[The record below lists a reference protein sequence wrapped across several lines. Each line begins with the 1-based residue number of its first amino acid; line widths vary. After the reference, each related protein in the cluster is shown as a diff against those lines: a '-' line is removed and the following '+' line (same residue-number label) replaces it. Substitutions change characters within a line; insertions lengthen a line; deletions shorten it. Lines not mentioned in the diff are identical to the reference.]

1 MGRGRGIGLWVL
13 SALIVL
19 GFSGVMA
26 RAQAPAP
33 GGNQQKGQLGV
44 EVKDLTKEEAD
55 KLGLSPGHGVRV
67 VRLVEGGPA
76 AAAGVAPDDVLLSLD
91 GSDITSV
98 KEFVATIQARSP
110 GAQVLLRASRDGT
123 ERTMVAVLAQAMRSA
138 VESTPRL
145 MLDTGGHMATIKGL
159 VFTPDG
165 KQIVSGGLD
174 KLIRVWDWQTGATVR
189 MIRGQIGPGPEGV
202 IYAIALSPD
211 GHWLAAGGFM
221 APGHGVRDNEV
232 GDIRLYE
239 FGSGKLVGLLRGH
252 ADVVNSVAFS
262 RDGKLLISG
271 SADRTAMLW
280 DVQGRRPLHRLQGH
294 TDVIYAS
301 EFTHDGARAVTGSID
316 KTLKLWS
323 VDNGKEIATLTGH
336 KAKVYRLAVS
346 MADGTIASGSIDGEI
361 RLWNGTTGQF
371 LRTLANQRAEV
382 GPLSFSPD
390 GKRLLV
396 GSIGNGNQCSV
407 WEVATG
413 KEIVTYKKHDN
424 SVIAGA
430 LSPDGRFAA
439 TAGGNQS
446 QIHIWNLETGE
457 TKQTLV
463 GKGAQVWAVGVS
475 TDGRRVASGATSS
488 FRAHNDRGPLEI
500 QLRLPDW
507 LGPENDSGRGF
518 TPLPRGTQGLGLP
531 EKLTQPLVTDW
542 FRGITKY
549 GALELAHR
557 KGGPFG
563 QDAILDVKRDGQKQ
577 VSIERDT
584 TSGYQ
589 HRAYTFSPNGQMIIS
604 AGDHGWLIAYDL
616 SGKRIGDFIG
626 HEGEI
631 WAVAPSP
638 DGRLLVSGS
647 ADQTVRLWNLATRE
661 LIVTL
666 FYGSD
671 GEWVMWTP
679 QGYYT
684 SSPNGERIVG
694 WQINKGSEQA
704 AEYVSAAQLR
714 DHFYRPDIVERA
726 IVLASATAAVAQA
739 RGTDFSLEALL
750 RRRPPAFAIASPAD
764 KSHAITPFVEVRLKV
779 EANAEPIEAIEVL
792 VNGRQA
798 TTSAMRNATARLA
811 ATPTPERNV
820 EVPLEQGE
828 NNIRIV
834 ARNKVGQT
842 AREFVLYRDKAG
854 ALDKSG
860 TLYVLTIGVDKY
872 AQLPPTCGVNGNQSC
887 DLRYAGKD
895 ARALR
900 DALLKYSGP
909 LYNDVKSLL
918 LASDGDRP
926 PTKANIEDALEDMLG
941 KAGSADTTVVFIA
954 GHGVTDDRG
963 VDYLFLPEGA
973 ELAGQ
978 SWRKSTVV
986 PWNTFQ
992 SVLQK
997 TLGRRLMFV
1006 DTCHSGGAY
1015 NTRLVNDAANAN
1027 IIVFSATD
1035 TETVSWEF
1043 ENLAHGAFTYSV
1055 IEGLEGK
1062 ARKADGSVSVL
1073 ALGDFISQEVANL
1086 TLNRQQPM
1094 FHMSGA
1100 KNFTLAKEFSAPVVP
1115 IVVPPTEEK
1124 KTAPDQRSKRS
1135 EPRRALDIWN
1145 KQ

>member
-1 MGRGRGIGLWVL
+1 MGRGRQFGLLVL
-13 SALIVL
+13 SALVVL
-19 GFSGVMA
+19 GLSFVTA
-26 RAQAPAP
+26 RAQGTAP
-33 GGNQQKGQLGV
+33 GGSQQKGQLGV

-55 KLGLSPGHGVRV
+55 KLGLPPGHGVRV
-67 VRLVEGGPA
+67 VRVVEGGPA
-76 AAAGVAPDDVLLSLD
+76 ATAGVAPGDFLLSLD
-91 GSDITSV
+91 GSDVTGV
-98 KEFVATIQARSP
+98 KAFVAAIQTRPP
-110 GAQVLLRASRDGT
+110 GAQVLLGASRAGS

-165 KQIVSGGLD
+165 KQIVSAGLD
-174 KLIRVWDWQTGATVR
+174 KLIRVWDWQTGTTVR
-189 MIRGQIGPGPEGV
+189 TIRGHIGSGPEGV

-211 GHWLAAGGFM
+211 GRWLAAGGFM
-221 APGHGVRDNEV
+221 APGHGVRDGEV
-232 GDIRLYE
+232 GDIRLYD
-239 FGSGKLVGLLRGH
+239 FVSGKLVGLLRGH
-252 ADVVNSVAFS
+252 ADVVNSLAFS

-271 SADRTAMLW
+271 AADRTAILW
-280 DVQGRRPLHRLQGH
+280 DVPGRRLLHRLQGH
-294 TDVIYAS
+294 TDVIYAAD
-301 EFTHDGARAVTGSID
+301 FTHDGARAVTGSID
-316 KTLKLWS
+316 TTLKLWS
-323 VDNGKEIATLTGH
+323 VDNGSEIATLTGH
-336 KAKVYRLAVS
+336 KGKVYRLAVS
-346 MADGTIASGSIDGEI
+346 IADGTIASGSIDGEI
-361 RLWNGTTGQF
+361 RLWNSTTGEF

-390 GKRLLV
+390 GKRLLA
-396 GSIGNGNQCSV
+396 GSIGNGNKCFV

-413 KEIVTYKKHDN
+413 KEITTYAKHDN

-446 QIHIWNLETGE
+446 QIHVWNLETGE

-475 TDGRRVASGATSS
+475 TDGRRIASGTTSS
-488 FRAHNDRGPLEI
+488 FRAYNDRGPLDI
-500 QLRLPDW
+500 QLRLP
-507 LGPENDSGRGF
+507 G
-518 TPLPRGTQGLGLP
+518 GTQVLGLP
-531 EKLTQPLVTDW
+531 ERLAQPVAADW

-563 QDAILDVKRDGQKQ
+563 QDAILDLKKDGQPLL
-577 VSIERDT
+577 SIERDT
-584 TSGYQ
+584 TNGYQ

-647 ADQTVRLWNLATRE
+647 ADQTIRLWNLATRE

-694 WQINKGSEQA
+694 WQINRGSDQA

-726 IVLASATAAVAQA
+726 IVLTSAIAAVAQA
-739 RGTDFSLEALL
+739 RGTDFSIENLL
-750 RRRPPAFAIASPAD
+750 SRRPPAFDIASPAD
-764 KSHAITPFVEVRLKV
+764 KSHASAPFIEMRLKV

-811 ATPTPERNV
+811 AAPTLERNI

-828 NNIRIV
+828 NDIRIV

-842 AREFVLYRDKAG
+842 ARQFVLFRDQAG

-872 AQLPPTCGVNGNQSC
+872 AHLPATCGTNGDQSC
-887 DLRYAGKD
+887 DLHFAGKD

-900 DALLKYSGP
+900 DALVRQSGP
-909 LYNDVKSLL
+909 LYNEVKTLL
-918 LASDGDRP
+918 LTQDGDKP
-926 PTKANIEDALEDMLG
+926 PTKANIEDALEEMLG
-941 KAGSADTTVVFIA
+941 KAGSADTTVVFVA

-963 VDYLFLPEGA
+963 ADYLFLPEGA

-978 SWRKSTVV
+978 TWRKSTVV
-986 PWNTFQ
+986 SWNTFQ
-992 SVLQK
+992 GALQK

-1015 NTRLVNDAANAN
+1015 NSRLVNDAANAN

-1043 ENLAHGAFTYSV
+1043 ENLAHGAFTYAV

-1086 TLNRQQPM
+1086 TLNKQQPM

-1100 KNFTLAKEFSAPVVP
+1100 KNFTLARELNAPVVP
-1115 IVVPPTEEK
+1115 VVVAPPEAK
-1124 KTAPDQRSKRS
+1124 KAASNQRPKRR
-1135 EPRRALDIWN
+1135 ETRALDIWN